1 MIVAM
6 SCAPVVRSSPARS
19 RGDSMC
25 RLLPVSLFLVTAL
38 AAVSSVAG
46 PPPPP
51 PAVDI
56 TWNAPVTISGS
67 TDVITSGSLVYAYNF
82 GSSAAL
88 SGTTASINSV
98 PFAPFAVSD
107 NQTQVT
113 NGPLTIRETAGQLFS
128 NVDFT
133 TNTGIFPS
141 LPATYQFLL
150 QSGVYANNPSNL
162 EIDMGGLTTGQEYVV
177 QWWSSSD
184 PLSGYGTTT
193 AFSGTT
199 QVSLDSQAN
208 GIGQY
213 AVGSFT
219 ATGGTVRFFLQ
230 TPGIPSSPA
239 PSDGGPL
246 PLINAIQVR
255 AVPEPSTYG
264 MALVAIGFGGWRL
277 WRARRR
283 GRPGRDAAASRARNH
298 PC

>member
-25 RLLPVSLFLVTAL
+25 RLLPVSLFLATAL

-46 PPPPP
+46 TDPT
-51 PAVDI
+51 VDI
-56 TWNAPVTISGS
+56 IWNAPVTISGS

-177 QWWSSSD
+177 QWWSSAANPST
-184 PLSGYGTTT
+184 PILFGTTT
-193 AFSGTT
+193 AVSGST
-199 QVSLDSQAN
+199 QVSLDSRAN

-213 AVGSFT
+213 VVGSFT
-219 ATGGTVRFFLQ
+219 ATRGTARFYLQ
-230 TPGIPSSPA
+230 TQNVGSPILLTGA
-239 PSDGGPL
+239 TVPL
-246 PLINAIQVR
+246 LNAIQIR

-283 GRPGRDAAASRARNH
+283 GRPGRDAAAASAGIH